1 MVNYSLAMS
10 QIIKN
15 GDISGEGLLDD
26 DEKRVFTEMAS
37 KLGKWND
44 NPELN
49 QILNSAIA

>member
-10 QIIKN
+10 QIVRN

-26 DEKRVFTEMAS
+26 DEKRLYAEMTS
-37 KLGKWND
+37 KLGKLKEC
-44 NPELN
+44 PELN